1 MPQFNLTNPASGG
14 TFGSQVVVLS
24 TGNIVVTDPTVNNNA
39 GAVYLYDGASGA
51 LISTLSGNA
60 GDQLGSGGLTVLT
73 NGNYVVADPAHS
85 QRDDRF
91 GTDLRS
97 PRWKRWKIARYC
109 RRCRNST
116 SPIRQAAA
124 RLAGRWR
131 STPSAISL

>member
-73 NGNYVVADPAHS
+73 NGNYVVADPAINNNTGAVYLVNGAS
-85 QRDDRF
+85 
-91 GTDLRS
+91 GAV
-97 PRWKRWKIARYC
+97 I
-109 RRCRNST
+109 ST
-116 SPIRQAAA
+116 LS
-124 RLAGRWR
+124 G
-131 STPSAISL
+131 SAQVDQVS